1 VGPPFNK
8 ENGMGYVI
16 AFVLG
21 IFVATVGVT
30 GVVKIA
36 DNGVQK
42 VQEVSKTVAK

>member
-1 VGPPFNK
+1 VGPPTK
-8 ENGMGYVI
+8 EKTMGYVI

-21 IFVATVGVT
+21 IFVATVGVS
-30 GVVKIA
+30 GVMKIA